1 MSDTSKLE
9 SFTIEEGTW
18 LVKTARRAAEAY
30 VTTGERIPVPTD
42 TPSLAKQKMGVF
54 VTIKSYPKDELR
66 GCIGRPEPNQP
77 LVEALI
83 DSAIDSATRDPRFEP
98 INAKELQ
105 ESIFEVSVLSPPVPV
120 QVKNPLEYKS
130 KIVIGRDGLIVEWS
144 YGAGLLLPQ
153 VAVEEGWDIETY
165 LSYACMKAGAHPD
178 YWLIDKVRILSFQ
191 AIIFYEATP
200 RGDVRQR
207 FLAK

>member
-1 MSDTSKLE
+1 MTESSLE
-9 SFTIEEGTW
+9 SFTVEEGKW
-18 LVKTARRAAEAY
+18 LVKTARKAAETF
-30 VTTGERIPVPTD
+30 VEKGERISIPDD
-42 TPSLAKQKMGVF
+42 TPAIARQKMGVF
-54 VTIKSYPKDELR
+54 VTIKKYPSDELR
-66 GCIGRPEPNQP
+66 GCIGRPEPNQS

-98 INAKELQ
+98 MTSKELE
-105 ESIFEVSVLSPPVPV
+105 ESTFEVSVLTVPMPV
-120 QVKNPLEYKS
+120 QVKNPLEYKN
-130 KIVIGRDGLIVEWS
+130 KIVIGRDGLIVEWD

-153 VAVEEGWDIETY
+153 VPVEEGWDIETY

-191 AIIFYEATP
+191 AIIFYEAAP

-207 FLAK
+207 LLAK